1 MIEVRNEV
9 FVKLVATVSDRLVA
23 VLAVVFCRDVA
34 NEKHG
39 RNPRFCKTW
48 FHESF
53 RNDMQKMAHSVLLL
67 LTNYNGCVRW
77 SIVQEIDEVGT
88 EHILKQHVVAHLVEL
103 GAQYDVNQVEQLGGL
118 LQKQCCVVVIGWHRH
133 ERWLGRFLLCP

>member
-1 MIEVRNEV
+1 MIEVGNEV

-34 NEKHG
+34 NGKHG
-39 RNPRFCKTW
+39 RNPRLGKAW
-48 FHESF
+48 LHEF
-53 RNDMQKMAHSVLLL
+53 FGYDMQKMTYSVLLL
-67 LTNYNGCVRW
+67 WANYNGCVGW
-77 SIVQEIDEVGT
+77 SVVQEIDEIGT
-88 EHILKQHVVAHLVEL
+88 KHILKQHVVAHLVEL